1 MKRSAILV
9 CLSLVAVFGGARA
22 EPPANSPEQQLVLAI
37 KELEEQQAQI
47 AENQAKIEVK
57 LVTVAEA
64 LRIARIYAS
73 RGGH

>member
-1 MKRSAILV
+1 MKRSVILV
-9 CLSLVAVFGGARA
+9 CLSLLAVFGAAGA
-22 EPPANSPEQQLVLAI
+22 EPPVNSPDQQLVVALG
-37 KELEEQQAQI
+37 ELQEQQAQI